1 MYSWFECKLDL
12 LNCTISLIFT
22 GEKNFK
28 PYANLCLFKVL
39 DYLTDE
45 EWMKRKLAINIV
57 YTLVFYCKKYN
68 CYPKTVKIACKE
80 NNIEV
85 DNKNIF
91 KRKIRRIDKNG
102 NYKDYESIRSASH
115 DFINKPFENARENI
129 QQALRDDTKTA
140 YGYKWIYLD

>member
-1 MYSWFECKLDL
+1 MTKEEKNLDNLFKIIADYLDDRWFECKLDL

-57 YTLVFYCKKYN
+57 YTLVFYCQEEILS
-68 CYPKTVKIACKE
+68 VKD
-80 NNIEV
+80 NII
-85 DNKNIF
+85 DF
-91 KRKIRRIDKNG
+91 LPFYLSSKI
-102 NYKDYESIRSASH
+102 
-115 DFINKPFENARENI
+115 
-129 QQALRDDTKTA
+129 
-140 YGYKWIYLD
+140 